1 MTTPRPRRI
10 GPVNSPRPVVK
21 NERLLFPCS
30 IWYLVRVPARRTAK
44 PSADRIL
51 ESAEATFAK
60 HGYAEVSLRQL
71 MSAAG
76 VSTTAFYAR
85 FDSKEAVMAAL
96 VTRLFSELYAAA
108 PAVLDRARDLETGVE
123 LGVELLCELFGP
135 RQALVRMI
143 LSEAGSAAAAVAARR
158 TAYTL
163 LATFLAARIRSIA
176 SPRPRPGRSAVP
188 RFDGDPDALAWA
200 LVGALEIQFVRWAV
214 WREIDLATLRTQLR
228 NTARAVLPSTS
239 SGARS

>member
-1 MTTPRPRRI
+1 M
-10 GPVNSPRPVVK
+10 PV
-21 NERLLFPCS
+21 
-30 IWYLVRVPARRTAK
+30 RRTAK

-96 VTRLFSELYAAA
+96 VTRLFGELYAAA
-108 PAVLDRARDLETGVE
+108 PAVLDRARDLETGIEV
-123 LGVELLCELFGP
+123 GVDLLCDLFGP

-143 LSEAGSAAAAVAARR
+143 LSETGSADAAVAARR
-158 TAYTL
+158 NAYTL
-163 LATFLAARIRSIA
+163 LATFLAARIRHIA
-176 SPRPRPGRSAVP
+176 SRVDHRTRTGRDPAAVTP
-188 RFDGDPDALAWA
+188 RFGSDPEALAWA
-200 LVGALEIQFVRWAV
+200 LVGALEIQIVRWAV
-214 WREIDLATLRTQLR
+214 WKEIDLATLRTQLR
-228 NTARAVLPSTS
+228 STARAVLPS
-239 SGARS
+239 SGDRS